1 MTQPFTLHL
10 MRHGAPVVPGRMM
23 GRTDVAPTPEG
34 VAACVAR
41 AEGLTFAGVISSD
54 LARSRTPAGAIAA
67 ARGVPHMVDA
77 RWRELDFG
85 QWDGLA
91 AGEID
96 PEALHR
102 FHADPDANPPP
113 DGESWSALTG
123 RVGEGIN
130 ALPPLPTLILTHAG
144 AMRAALAVLC
154 GFAQAQLWSIDLPY
168 GALLSLRIW
177 PGEQRMAQITGLL
190 P

>member
-1 MTQPFTLHL
+1 MTQPFMLHL

-41 AEGLTFAGVISSD
+41 AASLPFAGVISSD
-54 LARSRTPAGAIAA
+54 LTRSQAPASTIATT
-67 ARGVPHMVDA
+67 RGVPHMVDA

-96 PEALHR
+96 AQALHR

-113 DGESWSALTG
+113 DGESWSALVA
-123 RVGEGIN
+123 RVHAGID
-130 ALPPLPTLILTHAG
+130 ALPPLPTLIVTHAG

-154 GFAQAQLWSIDLPY
+154 GFAQAQLWTIDLPY

-177 PGEQRMAQITGLL
+177 PGEQRMAQITGLI